1 MSLIRFI
8 MMAAI
13 LSVTTMTASAADPL
27 KVAFVYSAP
36 IGDGGWNFAH
46 EKAPREV
53 QAKFGNKTKTM
64 YVEAVADGAD
74 SERVMRDLI
83 SQGANVLVGTSFGY
97 MGPMLNLSGEHSAV
111 KFEHVSGYK
120 TSPNMRVVNSRIYE
134 GYYLAGIVA
143 GSMTKSNILGF
154 VGAVPIPEVIRN
166 INSFTLG
173 AQSVN
178 PKITAKVVWINE
190 WFNPPKETD
199 AANSLINS
207 GADVLMQNTASAA
220 VPQAAEQR
228 GKRAFGVYSDMAAY
242 ESRSV
247 AFHRRDA
254 FGDHGMLQ
262 RGQGESW
269 LRLFDHAG
277 ASHDRSSPMT
287 EPLQAATTI
296 RARAAA

>member
-46 EKAPREV
+46 EKARREV

-166 INSFTLG
+166 IRNYVAT
-173 AQSVN
+173 AQGIS
-178 PKITAKVVWINE
+178 PAK
-190 WFNPPKETD
+190 T
-199 AANSLINS
+199 
-207 GADVLMQNTASAA
+207 
-220 VPQAAEQR
+220 
-228 GKRAFGVYSDMAAY
+228 
-242 ESRSV
+242 
-247 AFHRRDA
+247 
-254 FGDHGMLQ
+254 
-262 RGQGESW
+262 
-269 LRLFDHAG
+269 
-277 ASHDRSSPMT
+277 
-287 EPLQAATTI
+287 
-296 RARAAA
+296 